1 MNDNFVKLWLIGTT
15 SYILKEVPISLFQ
28 LIKRLFIIKIQVDGR
43 DELFKKLTKWF
54 EENQYHDDTNI
65 LNASSSR
72 VKTKN
77 VDLTFGEGNHFF
89 NFQGTLFWIYRIRER
104 SNDSFYDKEILTLSC
119 FVFNKEKIK
128 ALLQLVSSR
137 KTENTIKV
145 YYWSEKY
152 WNFVLERN
160 KRPLDSIYLNTNVK
174 NNILTH
180 LNNFEESKK
189 YSEKIGLPHK
199 TGLCFHGPPGT
210 GKSSLAYAL
219 ASHYNRDICMLS
231 LSDQTDETILK
242 AVMELKP
249 YSVLLIEDIDTFYQ
263 TLDRNLSKT
272 NASHA
277 EKLSLSGLLQALDGY
292 LAPVGTIIIVTTN
305 KPDILDPAIIR
316 AGRIDLMVALDN
328 WNQETLQNVCET
340 FKIDSNLKLALN
352 PAQFM
357 GQLNWIDHEKRLH
370 VD

>member
-1 MNDNFVKLWLIGTT
+1 
-15 SYILKEVPISLFQ
+15 
-28 LIKRLFIIKIQVDGR
+28 
-43 DELFKKLTKWF
+43 
-54 EENQYHDDTNI
+54 
-65 LNASSSR
+65 
-72 VKTKN
+72 
-77 VDLTFGEGNHFF
+77 
-89 NFQGTLFWIYRIRER
+89 
-104 SNDSFYDKEILTLSC
+104 
-119 FVFNKEKIK
+119 
-128 ALLQLVSSR
+128 
-137 KTENTIKV
+137 
-145 YYWSEKY
+145 
-152 WNFVLERN
+152 
-160 KRPLDSIYLNTNVK
+160 
-174 NNILTH
+174 
-180 LNNFEESKK
+180 
-189 YSEKIGLPHK
+189 
-199 TGLCFHGPPGT
+199 
-210 GKSSLAYAL
+210 
-219 ASHYNRDICMLS
+219 MLS